1 MDALI
6 TPYIQRGL
14 DNATREGVITKDT
27 ALRTMDCMRDAFD
40 GVAVARIVTAN
51 DYGDNEKLL
60 RIADGETPFFNAAL
74 WILQCPDEEGDYR
87 SLTDEEG
94 DFVLKCIRQ
103 GEYHLIPDDYAGHHA
118 SVYADQP
125 LEELLEEIAALQC
138 VVTGRNHSN
147 AAGV

>member
-40 GVAVARIVTAN
+40 DVAVARIVTAN
-51 DYGDNEKLL
+51 EYGDHEKLL

-74 WILQCPDEEGDYR
+74 WILQCPDEEGDYEEGDYR

-103 GEYHLIPDDYAGHHA
+103 GEYHLIPDDYVGHHA

-125 LEELLEEIAALQC
+125 LEELLEEIAALQR
-138 VVTGRNHSN
+138 VVTGN
-147 AAGV
+147 

>member
-27 ALRTMDCMRDAFD
+27 AMRTMDCMRDAFD
-40 GVAVARIVTAN
+40 GVAVARIVTAPEV
-51 DYGDNEKLL
+51 GDKRL
-60 RIADGETPFFNAAL
+60 RGIADGETPFFNAAQ
-74 WILQCPDEEGDYR
+74 WVLQCTTEYGYR
-87 SLTDEEG
+87 SLTDEEA

-103 GEYHLIPDDYAGHHA
+103 DEYHLIPADYTGNPA
-118 SVYADQP
+118 SVYANTP
-125 LEELLEEIAALQC
+125 LDTLLEEIAALQR

>member
-51 DYGDNEKLL
+51 DYGDNERLL
-60 RIADGETPFFNAAL
+60 RIADGETPFFNAAQ

-87 SLTDEEG
+87 SLADEEG

-103 GEYHLIPDDYAGHHA
+103 GEYHLIPDDYMGHQA

-138 VVTGRNHSN
+138 VVTGN
-147 AAGV
+147 

>member
-14 DNATREGVITKDT
+14 DNATREGVITEDT
-27 ALRTMDCMRDAFD
+27 ALRVMDCMRDAFD

-60 RIADGETPFFNAAL
+60 RIADGETPFFNAAQ

-87 SLTDEEG
+87 SLADEEA
-94 DFVLKCIRQ
+94 DLVLKCIRQ
-103 GEYHLIPDDYAGHHA
+103 GEYHLIPDDYAGNHA

-125 LEELLEEIAALQC
+125 LEELLEEIAALQR
-138 VVTGRNHSN
+138 VVTGN
-147 AAGV
+147 

>member
-14 DNATREGVITKDT
+14 DNATREGVITEDT
-27 ALRTMDCMRDAFD
+27 ALRAMDCMRDAFD
-40 GVAVARIVTAN
+40 GVAVARIVTAREV
-51 DYGDNEKLL
+51 GDKKL
-60 RIADGETPFFNAAL
+60 RGIADGETPFFNAAQ
-74 WILQCPDEEGDYR
+74 WVLQCTTEYGYR
-87 SLTDEEG
+87 SLTDEEA

-103 GEYHLIPDDYAGHHA
+103 DEYHLIPTDYAGNPA
-118 SVYADQP
+118 SVYANTP
-125 LEELLEEIAALQC
+125 LDTLLEEIAALQR

>member
-60 RIADGETPFFNAAL
+60 RIADGETPFFNAAQ
-74 WILQCPDEEGDYR
+74 WILQCPDEEGGYR
-87 SLTDEEG
+87 SLADEEA

-103 GEYHLIPDDYAGHHA
+103 DEYHLIPTDYTGNPA
-118 SVYADQP
+118 SVYANTP
-125 LEELLEEIAALQC
+125 LDALLEEIAALQR

-147 AAGV
+147 AAGA

>member
-14 DNATREGVITKDT
+14 DNATREGVITEDT
-27 ALRTMDCMRDAFD
+27 ALRAMDCMRDAFD
-40 GVAVARIVTAN
+40 GVAVARIVTAKEV
-51 DYGDNEKLL
+51 GDKKL
-60 RIADGETPFFNAAL
+60 RGIADGETPFFNAAQ
-74 WILQCPDEEGDYR
+74 WILQRCTEDGYAE
-87 SLTDEEG
+87 LTDEEA

-103 GEYHLIPDDYAGHHA
+103 DEYHLIPTDYTGNPA
-118 SVYADQP
+118 SVYANTP
-125 LEELLEEIAALQC
+125 LDTLLEEIAALQR